1 MTTPIAP
8 AFNEIIELNEQ
19 ATENLYIEPAI
30 MVIDNEGYCPGI
42 QLEAEG
48 FHFPIFISV
57 EQLREMADNAE
68 QIALE
73 MVTGSK
79 KEPKPN
85 KKKKN

>member
-42 QLEAEG
+42 HLEADG
-48 FHFPIFISV
+48 FNFPIFISV

-73 MVTGSK
+73 MVTGPK
-79 KEPKPN
+79 EEPKPN